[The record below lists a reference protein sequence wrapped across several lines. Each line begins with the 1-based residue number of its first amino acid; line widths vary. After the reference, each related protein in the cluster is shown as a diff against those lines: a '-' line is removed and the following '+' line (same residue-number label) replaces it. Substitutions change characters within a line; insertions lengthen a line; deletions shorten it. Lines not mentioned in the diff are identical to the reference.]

1 MKKRCKN
8 PHAVALQVR
17 WLSPERGQE
26 TGQTRKRPQAGLV
39 KSRKKRIAARRNAG
53 RSQRRRRRNKR
64 SSRFAP
70 ASDTAI
76 LARVMARSALPP
88 EHSAESELRMDS
100 SNLVLWSAG
109 GIKSVSGSY
118 VLNTLVRFDLMAAR
132 QLPRRARPEQQSE
145 LETTF

>member
-76 LARVMARSALPP
+76 LARVMAGSALPP
-88 EHSAESELRMDS
+88 CTLLNPSCGWTHRIGCFGPLR
-100 SNLVLWSAG
+100 NQER
-109 GIKSVSGSY
+109 
-118 VLNTLVRFDLMAAR
+118 VRILRVKHAR
-132 QLPRRARPEQQSE
+132 EV
-145 LETTF
+145 

>member
-53 RSQRRRRRNKR
+53 RLKPRRRRNKR
-64 SSRFAP
+64 SSRFAAP
-70 ASDTAI
+70 FGYRDIGSGYGAI
-76 LARVMARSALPP
+76 RSSARALC
-88 EHSAESELRMDS
+88 
-100 SNLVLWSAG
+100 
-109 GIKSVSGSY
+109 
-118 VLNTLVRFDLMAAR
+118 
-132 QLPRRARPEQQSE
+132 
-145 LETTF
+145 